1 MIISEKYQCLLEGK
15 RVNFKMELHIRIED
29 TGILRFN
36 QFRCSRNK
44 LPELA
49 SKWKYQVWRE
59 HGCREMIVEKIMAN
73 NEEDIKG
80 EVKEYEENMGRG
92 HLPF

>member
-1 MIISEKYQCLLEGK
+1 MQSYDLK
-15 RVNFKMELHIRIED
+15 LHIRIED

-36 QFRCSRNK
+36 KFRCTRGK
-44 LPELA
+44 LPELV

-59 HGCREMIVEKIMAN
+59 HGCREMFVEKILVN
-73 NEEDIKG
+73 DDEDIKDD
-80 EVKEYEENMGRG
+80 VKEFEENVGRG

>member
-1 MIISEKYQCLLEGK
+1 M
-15 RVNFKMELHIRIED
+15 NFDMKLHISIED

-36 QFRCSRNK
+36 RFSCRRDK

-59 HGCREMIVEKIMAN
+59 HGCREMLVEKILV
-73 NEEDIKG
+73 NEDEDIKE
-80 EVKEYEENMGRG
+80 EVKEYEEDMGRG

>member
-1 MIISEKYQCLLEGK
+1 VKNTNVFWRDK
-15 RVNFKMELHIRIED
+15 RVNYDMELHIRIED

-36 QFRCSRNK
+36 RFSCSRNK

-59 HGCREMIVEKIMAN
+59 HGCREMIVEKILAN
-73 NEEDIKG
+73 NEEDIKD
-80 EVKEYEENMGRG
+80 EVKEYEENVGRG

>member
-1 MIISEKYQCLLEGK
+1 M
-15 RVNFKMELHIRIED
+15 NFDMKLHIKIED

-36 QFRCSRNK
+36 RFSCRRDK

-59 HGCREMIVEKIMAN
+59 HGCREMLVEKILV
-73 NEEDIKG
+73 NEDEDIKD
-80 EVKEYEENMGRG
+80 EVKEYEENEGRG

>member
-1 MIISEKYQCLLEGK
+1 MKYDIQ
-15 RVNFKMELHIRIED
+15 LHVRIED

-36 QFRCSRNK
+36 RFDCSRKK
-44 LPELA
+44 LIELA

-59 HGCREMIVEKIMAN
+59 HGCRDMLVEKIQVN
-73 NEEDIKG
+73 GDEDIKN
-80 EVKEYEENMGRG
+80 EVKEYEENVGRG